1 MTLPISEPRNVTEL
15 DTFQRAR
22 AGDVSAFEQLLRGH
36 ERIVLRLAMRLTGN
50 LQDAQDVAQ
59 EVFLKLHRELK
70 RFHDA
75 DSVAPWLYRVT
86 VNASFDSRRRRKRSR
101 LTSIGQDWNNWRSE
115 QPTPEAM
122 AQTRQ
127 EEDLLQAGMST
138 LSERER
144 AAIALRELQGLS
156 TAEVA
161 QILGSTESTVRVQIS
176 AARIKLRKFFEKVRG
191 QKP

>member
-1 MTLPISEPRNVTEL
+1 
-15 DTFQRAR
+15 
-22 AGDVSAFEQLLRGH
+22 
-36 ERIVLRLAMRLTGN
+36 
-50 LQDAQDVAQ
+50 
-59 EVFLKLHRELK
+59 
-70 RFHDA
+70 
-75 DSVAPWLYRVT
+75 
-86 VNASFDSRRRRKRSR
+86 
-101 LTSIGQDWNNWRSE
+101 
-115 QPTPEAM
+115 M

-127 EEDLLQAGMST
+127 DEDLLQTGMNT